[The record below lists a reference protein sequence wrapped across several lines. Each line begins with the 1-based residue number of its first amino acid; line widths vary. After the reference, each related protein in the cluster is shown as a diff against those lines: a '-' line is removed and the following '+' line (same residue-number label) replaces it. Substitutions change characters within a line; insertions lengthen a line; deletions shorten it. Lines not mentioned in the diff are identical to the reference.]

1 MSTNFDAALEHV
13 LQFEGGYVDH
23 PSDPGGATNMGIT
36 IGTLA
41 DWRGTPVTKDDVRNL
56 TLQEA
61 GQIYKARYWDVC
73 RCGEMPKGIA
83 FMLFD
88 SAVNHGPHRAIIF
101 LQQAAGVADDGI
113 IGPQTLGA
121 VNGADAEQL
130 TEEYAARR
138 MNFYGKLSTF
148 SVFGL
153 GWSRRLMSAYSLALP
168 TKDAGPDYSDA
179 PPPFDTSDLPENA
192 SNGAWV

>member
-1 MSTNFDAALEHV
+1 MSTRFDTALEHV
-13 LQFEGGYVDH
+13 LLFEGGYVDH

-41 DWRGTPVTKDDVRNL
+41 DWRNTPVTKDDVKNL

-61 GQIYKARYWDVC
+61 GQIYKARYWDAC
-73 RCGEMPKGIA
+73 RCDEMPDGIA

-88 SAVNHGPHRAIIF
+88 AAVNHGPNRASRF

-113 IGPQTLGA
+113 IGPQTMGA
-121 VNGADAEQL
+121 VLDKDADEL
-130 TEEYAARR
+130 IEEYAARR
-138 MNFYGKLSTF
+138 MHFYGQLSTF

-153 GWSRRLMSAYSLALP
+153 GWSRRLMSAIALALP
-168 TKDAGPDYSDA
+168 KPVSGGYADP
-179 PPPFDTSDLPENA
+179 PPPFDTSDIPDNA
-192 SNGAWV
+192 NNGAWV

>member
-1 MSTNFDAALEHV
+1 MTTHFDTALEHI

-41 DWRGTPVTKDDVRNL
+41 EWRGTPVTREDVQHL

-61 GQIYKARYWDVC
+61 GQIYKARYWDAC
-73 RCGEMPKGIA
+73 RCSDMPKGVGFI
-83 FMLFD
+83 LFD
-88 SAVNHGPHRAIIF
+88 AAVNHGPYRATLF
-101 LQQAAGVADDGI
+101 LQQAAGVTDDGI

-121 VNGADAEQL
+121 VNAADATAL
-130 TEEYAARR
+130 IEEYAARR
-138 MNFYGKLSTF
+138 MHFYGKLSTF

-153 GWSRRLMSAYSLALP
+153 GWSRRLMSAVSLAIP
-168 TKDAGPDYSDA
+168 KPDAAGWTDP
-179 PPPFDTSDLPENA
+179 PPPFDTSDLPDTSA
-192 SNGAWV
+192 NGAWV

>member
-1 MSTNFDAALEHV
+1 MTTPFDTALEHV
-13 LQFEGGYVDH
+13 LQFEGGFVDH

-41 DWRGTPVTKDDVRNL
+41 EWRGTPVTKEDVRNL

-61 GQIYKARYWDVC
+61 GQIYKHRYWNIC
-73 RCGEMPKGIA
+73 RCGEMPAGVA

-88 SAVNHGPHRAIIF
+88 AAVNHGPHRATLF
-101 LQQAAGVADDGI
+101 LQQAANVADDGI

-121 VNGADAEQL
+121 VNAAETENL
-130 TEEYAARR
+130 VEEYAARR
-138 MNFYGKLSTF
+138 MHFYGRLSTF

-153 GWSRRLMSAYSLALP
+153 GWSRRLMSAYALSIP
-168 TKDAGPDYSDA
+168 APVSGYSD
-179 PPPFDTSDLPENA
+179 PPPVFDTSDLPDPQD
-192 SNGAWV
+192 NGAWV

>member
-1 MSTNFDAALEHV
+1 MTTNFDAALEHI

-41 DWRGTPVTKDDVRNL
+41 DWRSAPVTKEDVQHL

-61 GQIYKARYWDVC
+61 GQIYKARYWDAC
-73 RCGEMPKGIA
+73 HCDELPKGVA
-83 FMLFD
+83 FILFD
-88 SAVNHGPHRAIIF
+88 AAVNHGPHRATRF
-101 LQQAAGVADDGI
+101 LQQAANVADDGI

-121 VNGADAEQL
+121 VNGADATTL
-130 TEEYAARR
+130 IEEYAARR
-138 MNFYGKLSTF
+138 MHFYGKLSTF

-153 GWSRRLMSAYSLALP
+153 GWSRRLMSAVSLAIP
-168 TKDAGPDYSDA
+168 KPAAEIYSDP
-179 PPPFDTSDLPENA
+179 PPPFDNSDLPNNA
-192 SNGAWV
+192 NSGAWV